1 MPTSERSAPETKTED
16 QKRVEAARRG
26 QENYIKKLKEK
37 LLKNNVEAQTTLK
50 EFIEYFQQNLND
62 PASTLMA
69 IEETTSIIK
78 EEHKTDHSVVPW
90 VTFCL
95 PKNSRRNSFCIYRHV
110 CFDFHTKFLTTTN
123 SSSVST
129 SFSLYIILRSPLS
142 LGYHTNMAFA
152 CLLIF
157 FGMAVYDCVSNHK

>member
-78 EEHKTDHSVVPW
+78 EEHNTEINISIKRD
-90 VTFCL
+90 
-95 PKNSRRNSFCIYRHV
+95 
-110 CFDFHTKFLTTTN
+110 
-123 SSSVST
+123 
-129 SFSLYIILRSPLS
+129 
-142 LGYHTNMAFA
+142 
-152 CLLIF
+152 
-157 FGMAVYDCVSNHK
+157 

>member
-37 LLKNNVEAQTTLK
+37 LLKNNVEVQTTLK

-78 EEHKTDHSVVPW
+78 EEHNTEINISIKRD
-90 VTFCL
+90 
-95 PKNSRRNSFCIYRHV
+95 
-110 CFDFHTKFLTTTN
+110 
-123 SSSVST
+123 
-129 SFSLYIILRSPLS
+129 
-142 LGYHTNMAFA
+142 
-152 CLLIF
+152 
-157 FGMAVYDCVSNHK
+157 